1 MGRTP
6 HRSGQNWHRSGCG
19 RGKVGVKSGHGR
31 EEHFHENPCRTNAN
45 EQTCRFVAKTHK
57 GQKRN
62 RVVVLLA
69 KMTSGQEKAEA
80 VG

>member
-1 MGRTP
+1 LQEQGERTK
-6 HRSGQNWHRSGCG
+6 SLF
-19 RGKVGVKSGHGR
+19 RGEK
-31 EEHFHENPCRTNAN
+31 A
-45 EQTCRFVAKTHK
+45 Q

-69 KMTSGQEKAEA
+69 KLTSGQEKASA